1 MSTQPANPS
10 NRPNT
15 IDIQLINK
23 NLSEKMNAIRNTGK
37 VDEVEL
43 QQEKEAAETIAIGKE
58 AEQMQNKPRGNSILK
73 ICKYPILLFILYA
86 LIHNKYAF
94 VLLAKINFFN
104 KLENPF
110 IKSLIRGLL
119 LVTVFNITKLVI

>member
-1 MSTQPANPS
+1 MSTQPGNPS

-43 QQEKEAAETIAIGKE
+43 QQEKEAAETIAIGKQ

-86 LIHNKYAF
+86 LIHNKYAS
-94 VLLAKINFFN
+94 VLLAKINFFTR
-104 KLENPF
+104 KIITLD
-110 IKSLIRGLL
+110 LIR
-119 LVTVFNITKLVI
+119 